1 MSKQDYGTVLG
12 ADILKSLAYKDITEV
27 KVGDFVTFIDARHLG
42 LQKGTTRYHYRG
54 EVIEINALSAT
65 PVKARL
71 QKFDPVTGDKF
82 DDSFTEESFAVNRWA
97 PYETVIRAFRTT
109 LAVAGAIHESE
120 E

>member
-54 EVIEINALSAT
+54 EVIEINALAAQ
-65 PVKARL
+65 PVKVRM
-71 QKFDPVTGDKF
+71 QKFDPVTGDKL
-82 DDSFTEESFAVNRWA
+82 DDSFTEESHPVNRWA
-97 PYETVIRAFRTT
+97 PYNIVLSAFQTA
-109 LAVAGAIHESE
+109 LAVGGAIKDAE
-120 E
+120 